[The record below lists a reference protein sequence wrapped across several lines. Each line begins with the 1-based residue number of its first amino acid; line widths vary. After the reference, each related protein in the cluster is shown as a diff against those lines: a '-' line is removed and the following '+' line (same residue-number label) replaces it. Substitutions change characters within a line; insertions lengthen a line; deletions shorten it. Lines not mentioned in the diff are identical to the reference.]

1 MYNSVGKKLKII
13 AIVVAVIGC
22 IYSLVIGMYIM
33 AQKTLAG
40 ASFIYGSMI
49 IILGCLLSWVLSLA
63 IYGFGE
69 LFINVEKIANNTKI
83 GWKKQIEVQENE
95 TSEKIHKIIEDE
107 SIKNENEIVIRCPH
121 CDEKIS
127 FYKEEILTQDIIKCH
142 ECSYEI
148 YKKDIKSSE

>member
-1 MYNSVGKKLKII
+1 MYNSIGKKLKII

-33 AQKTLAG
+33 AQKTLAE

-49 IILGCLLSWVLSLA
+49 IILGGLLSWVISLA

-83 GWKKQIEVQENE
+83 GWKKEIEEQENE
-95 TSEKIHKIIEDE
+95 TSEKIHKILSDQ
-107 SIKNENEIVIRCPH
+107 SIKNENEITVKCPH

-127 FYKEEILTQDIIKCH
+127 FYKEEILAQDIMKCP
-142 ECSYEI
+142 ECSYVI
-148 YKKDIKSSE
+148 YKNDKKSSK